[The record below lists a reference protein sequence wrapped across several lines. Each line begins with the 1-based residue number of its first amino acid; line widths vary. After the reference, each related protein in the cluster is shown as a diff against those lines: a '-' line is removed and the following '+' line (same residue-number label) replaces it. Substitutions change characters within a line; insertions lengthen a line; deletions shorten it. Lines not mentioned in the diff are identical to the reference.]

1 MVTICCGEVRFH
13 NIEAIAFDKD
23 GTLADSEAFLRTLGQ
38 RRSRLIDAQIPGVQ
52 EPLLMSFGID
62 AQQINPAG
70 LMAVG
75 TRRETAIAA
84 AAYVA
89 ETGRDWLES
98 LTLVEKAFTEADVVM
113 QRKADYTPLFEGALS
128 LLQTLA
134 SAGLKLGILSSD
146 TTANVKDFVQR
157 YELEDYFQLQMGTDG
172 LLAKPDAALL
182 EQACSALAVSPR
194 HTLIVGDSPVDI
206 QLARAAQAAGCIA
219 VTWGWSGAIQ
229 LAQAD
234 AVIQRFDQIQLVDD
248 A

>member
-1 MVTICCGEVRFH
+1 VVTIRCHEVIFQD
-13 NIEAIAFDKD
+13 IQAVVFDKD
-23 GTLADSEAFLRTLGQ
+23 GTLANSEAFLRTLGQ

-52 EPLLMSFGID
+52 EPLLMAFGID
-62 AQQINPAG
+62 AQQINPGG

-98 LTLVEKAFTEADVVM
+98 LTLVEKAFTEADTVM
-113 QRKADYTPLFEGALS
+113 QRKADHTPLFDGALS
-128 LLQTLA
+128 LLQTLS
-134 SAGLKLGILSSD
+134 SAGLKLAILSSD

-157 YELEDYFQLQMGTDG
+157 YELEDYFQVQMGTDG
-172 LLAKPDAALL
+172 VLAKPNAAVL
-182 EQACSALAVSPR
+182 EQACSALAVSP
-194 HTLIVGDSPVDI
+194 HQTLVIGDSPVDI
-206 QLARAAQAAGCIA
+206 QLARATQAAGCIA
-219 VTWGWSGAIQ
+219 VTWGWSSVVQ

-234 AVIQRFDQIQLVDD
+234 AVIQRFDQIQLIDE